1 MAAKYCDHGAYA
13 LTGAFTASV
22 NANGTTLT
30 VTAVSSGYITL
41 GMEIVGLS
49 EVNFPWPV
57 QVTAFGTGAGG
68 TGTYTLSYAN
78 RSTAVSATALT
89 GRGGQPPNGAFWGV
103 PQDGDG
109 LAKDPSTASAV
120 AQIVFTGTPT
130 GTISVCGVTVSP
142 TWGATADSAANGL
155 ATAINAATS
164 AVTAG
169 GFSLSPQLRNAV
181 WARGPA
187 SGAPSGT
194 CQIMTRAGSA
204 LFNGQTAIAH
214 TLTNVNA
221 GASSLAFSGGVSG
234 CWGWLFNPAKLW
246 PSALA
251 EMSYGLLTAN
261 TAYAGS
267 VIPGDTVHIRSG
279 KVINY
284 FAWSNGG
291 QTDILM
297 PSYGTV
303 AEPVTFK
310 VDDSTVWA
318 DGAEPVLE
326 LRQTTT
332 MPHTIYLPNM
342 AGGQASLVARK
353 YSDTKYGLTWSAYGT
368 QVSAGVLSLKQ
379 SNTLLTRGVDIYCGA
394 GGGAVTILKNTTV
407 AHGGGSCNVFEDSR
421 IRQQSQLSAPWF
433 SPSAT
438 LRTELRWRGVIFDCG
453 QPANPSPAV
462 LDLLSTAYSPVVAS
476 FDGCRFVNFV
486 VGSVLATATT
496 TSNTR
501 IGTVQFRNT
510 DFGNVTKLGPYMTGA
525 VPNNSTPGT
534 RSIGWGSASTSQLGN
549 RDFFID
555 TPAGWCAWVSTRAFP
570 TLNAR
575 LHDGITPWS
584 LQVIP
589 TTVAGNVSPFTPFE
603 SPRLAKINSLPTG
616 VRTLTLNFGIEQSL
630 AWGRRDVS
638 LMVEYEG
645 EDGVMRSID
654 TFDPDNAALD
664 VSTATW
670 TNADGPQF
678 TYSESGVLYFNKK
691 SLSITTPTT
700 IKTGTEIGCY
710 VRIHS
715 SVSDTTKQLFVDP
728 ELVVT

>member
-13 LTGAFTASV
+13 LTGGFTASV
-22 NANGTTLT
+22 NANGATLT

-89 GRGGQPPNGAFWGV
+89 GRGGQPPNWAFWGV

-155 ATAINAATS
+155 ATAINAATG
-164 AVTAG
+164 AVTSG

-181 WARGPA
+181 WARGPSA
-187 SGAPSGT
+187 GAPSGT

-214 TLTNVNA
+214 TLTKVDS
-221 GASSLAFSGGVSG
+221 GSSSLAFSGGVSG

-267 VIPGDTVHIRSG
+267 VSPGDTVHIRSG
-279 KVINY
+279 KVISWFHWN
-284 FAWSNGG
+284 NGG
-291 QTDILM
+291 THDMLM
-297 PSYGTV
+297 PPYGTPS
-303 AEPVTFK
+303 APVTFK

-318 DGAEPVLE
+318 DGPEPVLE
-326 LRQTTT
+326 ARCTSFFPQSTS
-332 MPHTIYLPNM
+332 MPNM
-342 AGGQASLVARK
+342 AGGQATLVAKK
-353 YSDTKYGLTWSAYGT
+353 YSDAKYGLVFSHHGYAIG
-368 QVSAGVLSLKQ
+368 GGMRLKQ
-379 SNTLLTRGVDIYCGA
+379 SNTMKMAGVDFYTG
-394 GGGAVTILKNTTV
+394 V
-407 AHGGGSCNVFEDSR
+407 GGGSTLVERNLTYAHVGNASNVLEDSR
-421 IRQQSQLSAPWF
+421 IRQSTQAAVAWLVAGGQNK
-433 SPSAT
+433 
-438 LRTELRWRGVIFDCG
+438 TELHWSGVIFDCG
-453 QPANPSPAV
+453 QATAPQVPFHDLISSAGANI
-462 LDLLSTAYSPVVAS
+462 TAS

-486 VGSVLATATT
+486 VGSQLANLTAPGA
-496 TSNTR
+496 NR
-501 IGTVQFRNT
+501 FCTVSFRNT
-510 DFGNVTKLGPYMTGA
+510 DFGNVTKLGPSMSGA
-525 VPNNSTPGT
+525 VLTAGAPSTRTVGYGQ
-534 RSIGWGSASTSQLGN
+534 IATSQLGN
-549 RDFFID
+549 RDFFLD
-555 TPAGWCAWVSTRAFP
+555 TAAGWCAWVSTRAFP
-570 TLNAR
+570 TLNAK
-575 LHDGITPWS
+575 LHDGLTPWS
-584 LQVIP
+584 LQIVP
-589 TTVAGNVSPFTPFE
+589 TSLAANVSPITPFE
-603 SPRLAKINSLPTG
+603 SPRLVKINSLPTG

-654 TFDPDNAALD
+654 TFDSDNAALD
-664 VSTATW
+664 VSTAAW
-670 TNADGPQF
+670 TNADGQQF

-691 SLSITTPTT
+691 SLSVTTPTA

-710 VRIHS
+710 FRVHS
-715 SVSDTTKQLFVDP
+715 AVADTTKQIFVDP
-728 ELVVT
+728 ELVVA

>member
-1 MAAKYCDHGAYA
+1 MATKYCDHGVYA

-22 NANGTTLT
+22 NATGATLT

-41 GMEIVGLS
+41 GMEIVGLPG
-49 EVNFPWPV
+49 VNFPWPV

-109 LAKDPSTASAV
+109 LAKDPSTASAT

-142 TWGATADSAANGL
+142 TWGATADSAADAL
-155 ATAINAATS
+155 ATAINAATG
-164 AVTAG
+164 AVTSG

-181 WARGPA
+181 WARGPGL
-187 SGAPSGT
+187 GAPSGT

-214 TLTNVNA
+214 TLTNVDA
-221 GASSLAFSGGVSG
+221 VASSLAFSGGVSG

-267 VIPGDTVHIRSG
+267 VSPGDTVHIRSG
-279 KVINY
+279 KVVNY

-291 QTDILM
+291 ATDIIM

-303 AEPVTFK
+303 AEPVTFR

-368 QVSAGVLSLKQ
+368 QTSIGALSLKQ
-379 SNTLLTRGVDIYCGA
+379 SSTLRCKGVDFYCGD
-394 GGGAVTILKNTTV
+394 GGGGVYAAKNTTTN
-407 AHGGGSCNVFEDSR
+407 HGGLLANVLESSR
-421 IRQQSQLSAPWF
+421 IRQQTQTSTPWVQGSSSA
-433 SPSAT
+433 
-438 LRTELRWRGVIFDCG
+438 RTELRWRGVVFDCG
-453 QPANPSPAV
+453 VATAPNSPIFDILPTSYGV
-462 LDLLSTAYSPVVAS
+462 NSVA
-476 FDGCRFVNFV
+476 FEGCRFVNFV
-486 VGSVLATATT
+486 VGSTLA
-496 TSNTR
+496 SNTSTPNTR
-501 IGTVQFRNT
+501 SGTIQFRNT
-510 DFGNVTKLGPYMTGA
+510 DFGNVTKLGPTMSGA
-525 VPNNSTPGT
+525 VANASTPST
-534 RSIGWGSASTSQLGN
+534 RSLAWGIASTSQLGN
-549 RDFFID
+549 KDFFVD
-555 TPAGWCAWVSTRAFP
+555 TPSGWCAWVSTRAFP
-570 TLNAR
+570 TLNAK
-575 LHDGITPWS
+575 LQDGVTPWS

-589 TTVAGNVSPFTPFE
+589 STSTGSLSPLMPFE
-603 SPRLAKINSLPTG
+603 TPRLAKINSLPTG

-710 VRIHS
+710 FRVHS
-715 SVSDTTKQLFVDP
+715 AVADTTKQIFVDP
-728 ELVVT
+728 EVVVA